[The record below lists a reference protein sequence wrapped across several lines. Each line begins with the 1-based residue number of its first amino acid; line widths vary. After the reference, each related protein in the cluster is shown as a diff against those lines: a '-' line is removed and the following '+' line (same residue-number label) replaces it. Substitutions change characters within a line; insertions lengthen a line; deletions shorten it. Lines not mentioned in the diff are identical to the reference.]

1 MKWRDVMLVRCR
13 LLLLVLLLFS
23 SGEQHGLCG
32 DKVDPASADFF
43 EARIRP
49 LLVRRCLRCH
59 GSRKSGRGLRLDSR
73 KSIIRGGKSGPAL
86 VGGKP
91 ATSLLI
97 RAVRHA
103 DAGLKMPPGGK
114 LPEQEIRLL
123 ERWIRMG
130 APWPADVSSRT
141 LSDAATH
148 WSFQPVRPLEPPDD
162 PDGWSENPI
171 DQFVVSKLKQQGLKP
186 VGGADPLALIR
197 RVYYD
202 LVGLPPAWKDVEAF

>member
-1 MKWRDVMLVRCR
+1 MKWLGVMLVRCG
-13 LLLLVLLLFS
+13 LLSIVLLLAS
-23 SGEQHGLCG
+23 SGDSRVAGADQA
-32 DKVDPASADFF
+32 DPAAVEFF

-59 GSRKSGRGLRLDSR
+59 GSRKRGRGLRLDSR
-73 KSIIRGGKSGPAL
+73 KAAILGGKSGPSL
-86 VGGKP
+86 VVGKP

-114 LPEQEIRLL
+114 LPEEEIRLL

-130 APWPADVSSRT
+130 APWPADVSTRS
-141 LSDAATH
+141 LSNAATH

-162 PDGWSENPI
+162 PGGWSENPI
-171 DQFVVSKLKQQGLKP
+171 D
-186 VGGADPLALIR
+186 R
-197 RVYYD
+197 
-202 LVGLPPAWKDVEAF
+202 